1 MACCAD
7 LPYAT
12 HENNRKRSQDQA
24 NLTQIIHQWQFAEIS
39 LPPSRS
45 KLHSIAGSIP
55 ARGKIAK
62 GALYVRFD

>member
-1 MACCAD
+1 MQLTKITEKD
-7 LPYAT
+7 
-12 HENNRKRSQDQA
+12 HKKA